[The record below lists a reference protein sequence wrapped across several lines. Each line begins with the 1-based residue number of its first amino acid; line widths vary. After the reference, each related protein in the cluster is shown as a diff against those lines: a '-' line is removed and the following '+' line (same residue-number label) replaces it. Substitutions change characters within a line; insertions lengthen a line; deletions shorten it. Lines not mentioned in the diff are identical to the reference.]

1 MSITYQR
8 ASNLFKLTTANTLYA
23 FELSHGMLVHRYYGK
38 KRGASVPTSA
48 DVKDRVVSFSPYR
61 DEDDKSFSYDTQ
73 PMEYSYFG
81 SGDFRPTALRIK
93 NANGDSVTSFAYV
106 SHKIRRGRV
115 DLTPIPAG
123 RADDKTQTLD
133 ITLRDGVSGCELHLY
148 YTVFYDCD
156 VISRYAAVTNHS
168 GGDVVIEKW
177 MSLCLD
183 LPGENFD
190 LISLGG
196 RHCKE
201 RTVYQRTPIGRGNL
215 SISSRRGATSHQM
228 NPFMA
233 VLSRDAGE
241 ERGEVYGFNLVWSG
255 SFLGEC
261 ECDQMHTTRIQL
273 GLGSEN
279 FNYRLR
285 DGETVY
291 APEAI
296 MTYSPTG
303 LGTVSRHFHD
313 FINHHIV
320 PAKARERRPV
330 VLNSWE
336 AFYFNI
342 NEDIMVDFAAAAADC
357 GMDMVIMDD
366 GWFGARVNDKAGLG
380 DWFVNRNRFPDGL
393 RPFVERVKATGVKFG
408 IWVEPEMVNPDSDL
422 YRAHPDWVIS
432 CRGRERSFSRS
443 QMVLDMSNPD
453 VIEYLKASFT
463 ETFAGVPIDYFKWD
477 MNRHISE
484 PGSPTLAPEDQGSL
498 EYRYMLG
505 VYSLFDWFVKQ
516 YPDAMIENC
525 SGGGG
530 RYDPAMMYFTSQI
543 WTSDNTNA
551 RDRVLIQYSSQLAY
565 PASVMSCHVSN
576 PRGNLRELDL
586 KYKVAV
592 GGILGYEFNVLNT
605 PDEIKEEIRRQ
616 VSQYRTF
623 DRLIQFGTHYR
634 LSSPYETGISA
645 YYYEL
650 DGEIL
655 LSAILT
661 DGAAVIGKKKP
672 FKKLCIRTADKS
684 AVYRDAISGAV
695 YTGAQLRA
703 GIEIGAFDPD
713 DTGYDAKLWHLKK
726 E

>member
-1 MSITYQR
+1 MSITFQKQT
-8 ASNLFKLTTANTLYA
+8 NLFRLTTKNTLYA
-23 FELSHGMLVHRYYGK
+23 FELSHSTLVHRYYGK
-38 KRGASVPTSA
+38 KRGAVVPTTA
-48 DVKDRVVSFSPYR
+48 DIKARVVSFSPYR
-61 DEDDKSFSYDTQ
+61 DEADKSFSFDTQ
-73 PMEYSYFG
+73 PLEYSYFG
-81 SGDFRPTALRIK
+81 SGDFRATSLRIR
-93 NANGDSVTSFAYV
+93 NGNGDSVTSFDYV
-106 SHKIRRGRV
+106 SHKILRGRV
-115 DLTPIPAG
+115 DLSPMPAG

-133 ITLRDGVSGCELHLY
+133 IKLTDRVSGCELHLY

-156 VISRYAAVTNHS
+156 VITRYAAVTNHS
-168 GGDVVIEKW
+168 GGDVVVEKL

-183 LPGENFD
+183 LPTD
-190 LISLGG
+190 RYDVITLGG
-196 RHCKE
+196 RHCRE
-201 RTVYQRTPIGRGNL
+201 RTVYQRTPLFAGNL
-215 SISSRRGATSHQM
+215 SIASRRGASSHQM

-233 VLSRDAGE
+233 VCARDADE
-241 ERGEVYGFNLVWSG
+241 NHGEVYGFNLVWSG
-255 SFLGEC
+255 SFLNEC
-261 ECDQMHTTRIQL
+261 EGDQMHTVRVQT

-279 FNYRLR
+279 FTYRLR
-285 DGETVY
+285 DGETVR

-303 LGTVSRHFHD
+303 LGTMSRNFHD

-320 PAKARERRPV
+320 PAKAKERRPV

-380 DWFVNRNRFPDGL
+380 DWFVNRDRFRDGL
-393 RPFVERVKATGVKFG
+393 KPFVERVKATGVKFG

-443 QMVLDMSNPD
+443 QMVLDMSNPA
-453 VIEYLKASFT
+453 VIDYLLTSFE
-463 ETFAGVPIDYFKWD
+463 ETFRDVPIDYFKWD

-505 VYSLFDWFVKQ
+505 VYTLFDRFAKM
-516 YPDAMIENC
+516 YPNAMIENC

-576 PRGNLRELDL
+576 PKGNLHELDL

-605 PDEIKEEIRRQ
+605 DAAIKDEIRRQ
-616 VSQYRTF
+616 VAAYRTF
-623 DRLIQFGTHYR
+623 DHLIQNGTHYR
-634 LSSPYETGISA
+634 LASPYETELSA
-645 YYYEL
+645 YYYQL
-650 DGEIL
+650 GDEIL
-655 LSAILT
+655 LTAILT
-661 DGAAVIGKKKP
+661 NGAAVIGKKKTV
-672 FKKLCIRTADKS
+672 KKLTVRTADKD
-684 AVYRDAISGAV
+684 ATYRDTLGGGT
-695 YTGAQLRA
+695 YTGAELRA
-703 GIEIGAFDPD
+703 GIEIGEFAPD
-713 DTGYDAKLWHLKK
+713 ESGYDAKLWHFQKM
-726 E
+726 